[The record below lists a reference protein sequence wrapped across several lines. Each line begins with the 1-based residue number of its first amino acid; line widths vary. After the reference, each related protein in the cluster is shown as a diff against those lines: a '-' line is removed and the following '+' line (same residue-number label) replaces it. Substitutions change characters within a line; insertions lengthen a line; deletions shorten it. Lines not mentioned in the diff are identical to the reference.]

1 MDKLEVLLKTA
12 PKITREKNLNN
23 LIQILSN
30 LAKDIIEV
38 DRCSL
43 FLIDEQKKE
52 LYTIFAHGLKE
63 IRIPIT
69 SGIAGYIAK
78 TGKPYVTEN
87 AYKSKFFN
95 PEVDRLSGYRTRNI
109 LALPIFD
116 SKGKVIGVYQA
127 INKSDKFSN
136 TDIKLMKLIA
146 EFAGAAI
153 ETKML
158 YEKIKELHKKAF
170 IKLSKAAEYKDPE
183 SPNHFLRVGLISSL
197 IAEKLGIDEEK
208 CELLMLASTMHD
220 IGKIGIPD
228 RILQKSGRLEP
239 DEWEIMK
246 KHPVIGYELLYD
258 EESELLQMAALIALE
273 HHERWDGKGYPFG
286 KKEKEI
292 SLWARIVSVVD
303 YFDTLTTDKGD
314 RESWSI
320 DEAVNY
326 MEAMKEKA
334 FDPEVVNVFLE
345 NIDKIIEIKEKYKD

>member
-1 MDKLEVLLKTA
+1 MDKLEILLKAA

-23 LIQILSN
+23 LIEILSN
-30 LAKDIIEV
+30 LAKEIIEV

-43 FLIDEQKKE
+43 FIIDEPKKE
-52 LYTIFAHGLKE
+52 LYTIFAHGVKE
-63 IRIPIT
+63 IRIPLT
-69 SGIAGYIAK
+69 SGIAGHVVK
-78 TGKPYVTEN
+78 TGKTYVTED

-95 PEVDRLSGYRTRNI
+95 PEVDKISGYRTRNI
-109 LALPIFD
+109 LAVPVIN

-127 INKSDKFSN
+127 INKSGKFNSS
-136 TDIKLMKLIA
+136 DIKLMKLIA

-153 ETKML
+153 ETRML
-158 YEKIKELHKKAF
+158 YEKIKEINKKAL

-183 SPNHFLRVGLISSL
+183 SPSHLLRIGLISSL

-228 RILQKSGRLEP
+228 KILQKSGRLEP

-246 KHPVIGYELLYD
+246 KHPIIGYELLYD
-258 EESELLQMAALIALE
+258 EESELLQMAAIIALE

-286 KKEKEI
+286 KKENEI

-303 YFDTLTTDKGD
+303 NFDTLTTDKDD

-320 DEAVNY
+320 DKTVSY
-326 MEAMKEKA
+326 MEAMKGKA
-334 FDPEVVNVFLE
+334 FDPRIVDVFFE
-345 NIDKIIEIKEKYKD
+345 NIEKIIEIKEKYKD

>member
-1 MDKLEVLLKTA
+1 MDKLEVLLKA
-12 PKITREKNLNN
+12 ASKITREKRLNN
-23 LIQILSN
+23 LIGILSN

-43 FLIDEQKKE
+43 FIIDEPKKE
-52 LYTIFAHGLKE
+52 LYTIFAHGVKE
-63 IRIPIT
+63 IRIPLS
-69 SGIAGYIAK
+69 SGIAGHVVK
-78 TGKPYVTEN
+78 TGKTYVTEN

-95 PEVDRLSGYRTRNI
+95 PEIDRVSGYTTRNI
-109 LALPIFD
+109 LAVPVFD

-127 INKSDKFSN
+127 INKSGKFNN
-136 TDIKLMKLIA
+136 TDIKLMRLIA
-146 EFAGAAI
+146 EFAASAI
-153 ETKML
+153 ETRML
-158 YEKIKELHKKAF
+158 YEKIKELHKKAL

-183 SPNHFLRVGLISSL
+183 TPHHFLRVGVISGL
-197 IAEKLGIDEEK
+197 IAEKIGIDEEK
-208 CELLMLASTMHD
+208 CELLILASTMHD

-246 KHPVIGYELLYD
+246 KHPIIGYELLYD
-258 EESELLQMAALIALE
+258 EESELLQMAAIIALE

-303 YFDTLTTDKGD
+303 NFDTLTTDKGD

-326 MEAMKEKA
+326 MEVMKGKA
-334 FDPEVVNVFLE
+334 FDPEIVDVFFK
-345 NIDKIIEIKEKYKD
+345 NIEKIIEIKEKYKD